1 MPAVIYHNILLLRSV
16 VTLFQKFQSNA
27 NHNSHN
33 FRKVDA
39 LKQEFMLKRK
49 YFDETP
55 AENLSAFSR
64 KNRQQFAG
72 HANDGTEDVGKA
84 NVLLHSS
91 KTTDEQIT
99 KQDAPG
105 N

>member
-1 MPAVIYHNILLLRSV
+1 M
-16 VTLFQKFQSNA
+16 QSIA
-27 NHNSHN
+27 NHNPHN

-39 LKQEFMLKRK
+39 LKQELMLKRK

-55 AENLSAFSR
+55 AENLPAFSR

-72 HANDGTEDVGKA
+72 YTNDGTGDDDSKT
-84 NVLLHSS
+84 NVILHSS
-91 KTTDEQIT
+91 KQKYEQVT

-105 N
+105 IEIFFFICERN

>member
-1 MPAVIYHNILLLRSV
+1 M
-16 VTLFQKFQSNA
+16 KSNA
-27 NHNSHN
+27 NHNSHK

-55 AENLSAFSR
+55 ADNLLAFSC
-64 KNRQQFAG
+64 KNYKQFAG
-72 HANDGTEDVGKA
+72 YTNDGTGDDDSKT

-91 KTTDEQIT
+91 KRKYEQVT

-105 N
+105 MESFFFLICEFN

>member
-1 MPAVIYHNILLLRSV
+1 
-16 VTLFQKFQSNA
+16 
-27 NHNSHN
+27 
-33 FRKVDA
+33 
-39 LKQEFMLKRK
+39 MLKRK

-55 AENLSAFSR
+55 AENLPAFSR

-72 HANDGTEDVGKA
+72 YTNDGTGDDDSKT

-91 KTTDEQIT
+91 KRKYEQVT

-105 N
+105 IESFFFDLRI